1 MHHRGE
7 GIASALSAY
16 VRVRP
21 KMNKTRLVQRAFR
34 YLNGLGPY
42 FFDRSL
48 TIATDVAPAVFTREA
63 LHHIRHAAQMTADRD
78 DVLQFLAFAAPL
90 VQRSSGEFF
99 QDVWALWEAGGK
111 REGFFVEFGAAS
123 GKEKSNTYFLETGMD
138 WKGIVAEPNP
148 NFVASVRKHRS
159 CIVSDKCVYS
169 KSGERIEFLATRV
182 GELSRIASIDPED
195 GHKRNDHTVIEV
207 ETISLNDLLTEGLA
221 PRDIDFLS
229 IDTEGSEYEILS
241 HFDFDSW
248 NIRAIA
254 VEHNGTKARR
264 SILELLT
271 RHGYRRKWLEISYCD
286 DWYVR
291 G

>member
-1 MHHRGE
+1 
-7 GIASALSAY
+7 
-16 VRVRP
+16 
-21 KMNKTRLVQRAFR
+21 MNKTRLVQTTFR
-34 YLNGLGPY
+34 YLNGLSPY

-48 TIATDVAPAVFTREA
+48 TIAMDVAPAVLTREA
-63 LHHIRHAAQMTADRD
+63 LYHIRHAAQMTADRD

-99 QDVWALWEAGGK
+99 QDLWALWEAGGK

-123 GKEKSNTYFLETGMD
+123 GKEKSNTYFLEKAMD

-169 KSGERIEFLATRV
+169 ISGERIAFLATRV
-182 GELSRIASIDPED
+182 GELSRIASIDPQD
-195 GHKRNDHTVIEV
+195 GHKRNGHTIVEV
-207 ETISLNDLLTEGLA
+207 ETISLDDLLIEGRA

-229 IDTEGSEYEILS
+229 IDTEGSEYAILS

-248 NIRAIA
+248 NIRAVA
-254 VEHNGTKARR
+254 VEHNHTKMRE

-271 RHGYRRKWLEISYCD
+271 RHGYRRKWVEMSNCD

>member
-1 MHHRGE
+1 
-7 GIASALSAY
+7 
-16 VRVRP
+16 
-21 KMNKTRLVQRAFR
+21 MNKTRLVQTAFR
-34 YLNGLGPY
+34 YLSGFSPY

-48 TIATDVAPAVFTREA
+48 TIATDVAPAVLTREA
-63 LHHIRHAAQMTADRD
+63 LHRIHQSEQRAADRD

-99 QDVWALWEAGGK
+99 QDLWALWEAGGK
-111 REGFFVEFGAAS
+111 RQGFFVEFGAAS
-123 GKEKSNTYFLETGMD
+123 GREKSNTYFLEKAMD

-159 CIVSDKCVYS
+159 CFVSDKCVYS
-169 KSGERIEFLATRV
+169 KSRERIEFLATRV
-182 GELSRIASIDPED
+182 GELSRIATIDPQD
-195 GHKRNDHTVIEV
+195 GHKRNDHTVVEV
-207 ETISLNDLLTEGLA
+207 ETISLNDLLIEGQA

-229 IDTEGSEYEILS
+229 VDTEGSEYEILS
-241 HFDFDSW
+241 HFDFDGW

-254 VEHNGTKARR
+254 VEHNRTKMRD
-264 SILELLT
+264 SIFELLT
-271 RHGYRRKWLEISYCD
+271 RHSYRRKWVEISYCD